1 MSMTDPI
8 SDLLTRIRNGQI
20 AKHTTVAVPVSRMKA
35 EIVKILKSEG
45 YVQDYRVEEAV
56 PQGRILIDL
65 KNTADGIP
73 CITGLER
80 VSTPGRRVYRGKDEI
95 PDVLNGLGITI
106 VSTSRG
112 VMTGAACRKLGVGGE
127 ILCNIW

>member
-8 SDLLTRIRNGQI
+8 SDLLTRIRNGQT
-20 AKHTTVAVPVSRMKA
+20 AKHKTVSVPASRMKA

-45 YVQDYRVEEAV
+45 YVLDYRVEEAA

-65 KNTADGIP
+65 KKTADGTP

-80 VSTPGRRVYRGKDEI
+80 VSKPGRRVYRGKDEI

>member
-20 AKHTTVAVPVSRMKA
+20 AKHKTVTVPASQMKA

-45 YVQDYRVEEAV
+45 YVLDYRVEEAV

>member
-1 MSMTDPI
+1 MTDPI